1 MIPAQ
6 STKLQTCQCSP
17 CCKKKGADTRPPPA
31 AGRPSASALVGPYP
45 IDEDALR
52 KLKRLH
58 DDGVIDD
65 DEFKRGK
72 LEALGLAEKIASA
85 GALSRLPEDMLRNV
99 LSFLVLKQ
107 DGIAQRFLEN
117 VREMQREVF
126 DLLESTDDDEDNENG
141 DEHLSFALD
150 LIRDGDVCAKKLRE
164 DIESSLAW
172 WSVCKDFARIFRKM
186 YPDLRLDI
194 VNSCHPADHQNSPSS
209 AVNLKWRRWMDEFN
223 RLTSSLGKL
232 VDRIYVICDDA
243 DRFRSELN
251 DWETPHVHVLEL
263 MAPFDGL
270 DFHKFPQRDQW
281 HGN

>member
-1 MIPAQ
+1 M
-6 STKLQTCQCSP
+6 
-17 CCKKKGADTRPPPA
+17 ADTRPPPA
-31 AGRPSASALVGPYP
+31 AGMPSASALVGPYP
-45 IDEDALR
+45 IDEGALR

-72 LEALGLAEKIASA
+72 VEALGLAEKIASA
-85 GALSRLPEDMLRNV
+85 GALSRLPEDMLQNV

-150 LIRDGDVCAKKLRE
+150 LIRDGDVRVRKLLE
-164 DIESSLAW
+164 DIDSYQAW
-172 WSVCKDFARIFRKM
+172 WSVCKDFGRIFRKM
-186 YPDLRLDI
+186 YPDLRLDL
-194 VNSCHPADHQNSPSS
+194 VSCRHRDDHQNSPSR
-209 AVNLKWRRWMDEFN
+209 AVKLKWSRWMDEFN
-223 RLTSSLGKL
+223 KLCYFLGEL
-232 VDRIYVICDDA
+232 QERIYSMSDA
-243 DRFRSELN
+243 AENFRSELSE
-251 DWETPHVHVLEL
+251 WQTPHVWVLEL

-270 DFHKFPQRDQW
+270 DFLFPHECD
-281 HGN
+281 

>member
-1 MIPAQ
+1 M
-6 STKLQTCQCSP
+6 
-17 CCKKKGADTRPPPA
+17 ADTRPPPA
-31 AGRPSASALVGPYP
+31 AGTPSASALVGPYP

-72 LEALGLAEKIASA
+72 VEALGLAVTTAST

-117 VREMQREVF
+117 VREMQRGVF
-126 DLLESTDDDEDNENG
+126 DLLEEIEDDEDNEDG
-141 DEHLSFALD
+141 DEHLSSALD
-150 LIRDGDVCAKKLRE
+150 LIRDGDVCAKKLYE
-164 DIESSLAW
+164 DIQSSIAW
-172 WSVCKDFARIFRKM
+172 WPVCKDFARIFRKM

-194 VNSCHPADHQNSPSS
+194 VNSCHPDDHQNSLSR

-223 RLTSSLGKL
+223 RLTSSLDKL
-232 VDRIYVICDDA
+232 TDRIYVICDDA

-251 DWETPHVHVLEL
+251 DWETPHRHVLAL

-270 DFHKFPQRDQW
+270 DFHKFPQRGDY
-281 HGN
+281 